1 MFVQLHL
8 LVGDTGGFG
17 AEDAGRK
24 SDFIIPPGYSW

>member
-8 LVGDTGGFG
+8 LVGDIGGFG

-24 SDFIIPPGYSW
+24 SDFISPG